1 MTTLT
6 VLVFPSTEGVQQ
18 IHDTLLDLQNQHLI
32 EVQDAAFVTWP
43 RGAKQAKSDLLGVFA
58 GPHALAGQFWGM
70 LFGLIF
76 FVPYFGPDLDAA
88 ADTLRS
94 KFGDCGIDARFMA
107 RIRVQVVEG
116 TSALFVLTSEPV
128 ESKVVAALQEQ
139 SFELIA
145 ANLPKAKEDELR
157 EVFGAGVPPRLEQQM
172 RKGETHK

>member
-6 VLVFPSTEGVQQ
+6 VLVFPSAEGVHR
-18 IHDTLLDLQNQHLI
+18 ILDTLLDLQNQHLI
-32 EVQDAAFVTWP
+32 QVQDAAFVTWP
-43 RGAKQAKSDLLGVFA
+43 RGAKQAKSDLLGAFSGA
-58 GPHALAGQFWGM
+58 HALSGQFWGM
-70 LFGLIF
+70 LFGLLF

-88 ADTLRS
+88 ADTLRR
-94 KFGDCGIDARFMA
+94 KFGDCGIDARFMT

-116 TSALFVLTSEPV
+116 TSALFVLTSGPI
-128 ESKVVAALQEQ
+128 ESKVVAAMQDQ

-157 EVFGAGVPPRLEQQM
+157 EVFGAGVPPRLDQQM